1 MDHILELW
9 PVLVV
14 IVTVIIW
21 LVRLES
27 KVIYLESV
35 KTDLQL
41 TIKAMTTEHDEL
53 KNRMYD
59 QLSIIKETLVRLET
73 TLNLKK
79 E

>member
-1 MDHILELW
+1 MEHIIELW
-9 PVLVV
+9 PVLIV

-41 TIKAMTTEHDEL
+41 TIKSMTFEHDEL
-53 KNRMYD
+53 KNKMYD